1 MAERSVG
8 SSEANGPFV
17 TGRTQRSAALD
28 SIDLAMIGI
37 LERDGR
43 VSVRQLA
50 EQAHVSRANAYA
62 RLERLQRDGVI
73 TGFGARVDP
82 RAKGLATSAVVTL
95 QMEQQQW
102 RGLQQA
108 LESLPEVVYVALVGG
123 EFDAVLLVRARDND
137 HLREIILEGL
147 QAIPGVTGTRTYLV
161 FDELDRGR

>member
-17 TGRTQRSAALD
+17 TGRAQRPSSLD
-28 SIDLAMIGI
+28 AVDLAMIGI

-43 VSVRQLA
+43 VSVRQLE
-50 EQAHVSRANAYA
+50 EQAHVSRAKAYA

-102 RGLQQA
+102 RGLQDAVQ
-108 LESLPEVVYVALVGG
+108 SIPEVVYVALVGG

-137 HLREIILEGL
+137 HLREIILEGI

>member
-17 TGRTQRSAALD
+17 TGRAQRPSSLD
-28 SIDLAMIGI
+28 AVDLAMIGI

-82 RAKGLATSAVVTL
+82 RAKGLSTSAVVTL

-108 LESLPEVVYVALVGG
+108 LESIPEVVYVALVGG

-137 HLREIILEGL
+137 HLREIILEGI

>member
-1 MAERSVG
+1 
-8 SSEANGPFV
+8 
-17 TGRTQRSAALD
+17 
-28 SIDLAMIGI
+28 MIGI
-37 LERDGR
+37 LEREGR

-50 EQAHVSRANAYA
+50 EQTHVSRANAYA

-161 FDELDRGR
+161 FDEIDRGR

>member
-17 TGRTQRSAALD
+17 TGRAQRPSSLD
-28 SIDLAMIGI
+28 AVDLAMIGI

-108 LESLPEVVYVALVGG
+108 LESIPEVVYVALVGG

-137 HLREIILEGL
+137 HLREIILEGI

>member
-8 SSEANGPFV
+8 SSETNGPFV
-17 TGRTQRSAALD
+17 TGRTQRAAALD
-28 SIDLAMIGI
+28 PVDLAMIGI
-37 LERDGR
+37 LEREGR

-50 EQAHVSRANAYA
+50 EQTHVSRANAYA

-73 TGFGARVDP
+73 TGFGVRVDP

-161 FDELDRGR
+161 FDEIDRGR

>member
-17 TGRTQRSAALD
+17 TGRTQRPSSLD
-28 SIDLAMIGI
+28 AVDLTMIGI

-108 LESLPEVVYVALVGG
+108 LESIPEVVYVALVGG

-137 HLREIILEGL
+137 HLREIILEGI